1 MATTKKKHKIERLI
15 GFCGGCFRSNGVG
28 KTTAS
33 LFLQKKHNFF
43 ICDPS
48 KYVEKMT
55 DNCLKSMSLGSV
67 VLEEKKKQFAF
78 DYVFASGRKISENF
92 WLNMAIASIPKE
104 AKMVVFDNVYFRN
117 EAQFIKNNGGYI
129 ILITRNGFE
138 NPELDGFEPDRV
150 VENEKKIEDF
160 EKKIAKTLSTLYNE

>member
-1 MATTKKKHKIERLI
+1 MTTINKKRKIERLV
-15 GFCGGCFRSNGVG
+15 GFCGGKFNSNGVG

-33 LFLQKKHNFF
+33 LFLQNKHNFF

-55 DNCLKSMSLGSV
+55 DSCLKSMSLGSV
-67 VLEEKKKQFAF
+67 VLDEKKKQSAF
-78 DYVFASGRKISENF
+78 DYVFTSGRKISENF

-104 AKMVVFDNVYFRN
+104 SKMVVFDNVYFKN

-129 ILITRNGFE
+129 ILITRVGFE
-138 NPELDGFEPDRV
+138 NPELDGFEPDCIV
-150 VENEKKIEDF
+150 KNEKKIEDF